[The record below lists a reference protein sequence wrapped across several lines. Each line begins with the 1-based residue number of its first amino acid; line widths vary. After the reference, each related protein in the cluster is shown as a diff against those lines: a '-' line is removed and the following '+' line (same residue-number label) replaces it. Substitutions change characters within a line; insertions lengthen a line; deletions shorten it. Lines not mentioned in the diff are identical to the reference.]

1 MCLYC
6 PAFTIDLQLV
16 VQLILI
22 IFDACTNTAGPG
34 VFRLHPQK
42 DCYIFFSKL
51 TMPSTAGKELFIDQT
66 LLVKNMP

>member
-42 DCYIFFSKL
+42 DCYIFFL
-51 TMPSTAGKELFIDQT
+51 NLPCLQQPGRNYL
-66 LLVKNMP
+66 